1 MKRINK
7 KVSVLLISAI
17 FLTPLLVNADLS
29 VSSDGSVETSTM
41 SVSNDG
47 SVNIKNQSSLKLE
60 GKIDGYK
67 VILNWEKY
75 NSDFIGYKIVV
86 DNAKGE
92 EKTISISIKDK
103 TSLENWNATAGK
115 NKYKL
120 YVIGKDNNVLSESN
134 DLYLSMG
141 PNGGYDFSDGSNN
154 STSSGVENGE
164 NKTYTGNLTDEEKTQ
179 LGYIMK
185 SLEEELKS
193 IRESINKD
201 NLVEMKTKTETL
213 KNTYLEKVS
222 SMNTSF
228 KDSIEKRFEVFY
240 KNQFELREK
249 IENKKEK
256 IKDTMSG
263 SINEVKEKIKEV
275 KQTLIVKYK
284 EKFIKQLGN
293 KLDNISD
300 EKLKLILDKIVVKR
314 ENISNNAK
322 LTSTSKEKLL
332 AQLDA
337 LTEIINEK
345 LGITNNDEINVDEII
360 SQ

>member
-7 KVSVLLISAI
+7 KVSILLASAI
-17 FLTPLLVNADLS
+17 FFAPLLVNADLS
-29 VSSDGSVETSTM
+29 VSSDWSVETSTM
-41 SVSNDG
+41 SVSNDW
-47 SVNIKNQSSLKLE
+47 SNQSNLKLKW
-60 GKIDGYK
+60 KIDWYK

-75 NSDFIGYKIVV
+75 EDDFIWYKIVV
-86 DNAKGE
+86 NNAKWE

-103 TSLENWNATAGK
+103 TNLENWNASAWK

-120 YVIGKDNNVLSESN
+120 YVIWKDNNVLAESN
-134 DLYLSMG
+134 DLYLSMW
-141 PNGGYDFSDGSNN
+141 PNWWYDFSDWKNN
-154 STSSGVENGE
+154 TTSSWVKNEE
-164 NKTYTGNLTDEEKTQ
+164 NKTYTWNLSDEEKTQ
-179 LGYIMK
+179 LWYIMK

-193 IRESINKD
+193 IRESITKD
-201 NLVEMKTKTETL
+201 NLVEMKTKTEAL
-213 KNTYLEKVS
+213 KNTYLDKVS
-222 SMNTSF
+222 SMNKSF
-228 KDSIEKRFEVFY
+228 KDIIEKRFEVFY

-256 IKDTMSG
+256 IKDTMSW
-263 SINEVKEKIKEV
+263 STNEIKEKIKEV

-284 EKFIKQLGN
+284 EKFIKQLWN

-300 EKLKLILDKIVVKR
+300 EKLKLILDKIVTKR

-322 LTSTSKEKLL
+322 ITTSSKEKLL

-337 LTEIINEK
+337 LIEIINDK
-345 LGITNNDEINVDEII
+345 LWITDNDEINLDEII